1 MAVIAIVL
9 SGAGVPGTTAAG
21 PPVTAPGAEPEIGV
35 PATPSDKRAL
45 VVGDSLAEGVE
56 PHLGDFLPGWRI
68 ATSAY
73 TGRPTSDGVSE
84 IVGRGSLPPVLV
96 VSLGTNDDPSAVAA
110 FEGSI

>member
-9 SGAGVPGTTAAG
+9 TGTGMPATTAVG
-21 PPVTAPGAEPEIGV
+21 PQATAPESEPEIGV
-35 PATPSDKRAL
+35 PAPASPGRAL

-73 TGRPTSDGVSE
+73 TGRPTSDGVAE
-84 IVGRGSLPPVLV
+84 ITGKGSLPPVLI
-96 VSLGTNDDPSAVAA
+96 VSLGTNDDPSAVS
-110 FEGSI
+110 EI